1 MPHLVRLQTACLIL
15 GCLALPE
22 WSAAQSITYGQ
33 AVYGAV
39 VYSQSV
45 PGSPAITDV
54 AVGDSEATVT
64 FTPPTDTG
72 GGVITGYTITATA
85 GGVSVVFTCTNSPC
99 VLTGLSN
106 GTTYSLTITAN
117 NAVGAS
123 TVTAAADTATPAA
136 TGVET
141 PIPVMPLYALIT
153 MMLMLLLG
161 ALRRLSHTQ

>member
-45 PGSPAITDV
+45 PGSPTITDV
-54 AVGDSEATVT
+54 AVGDSEATVA

-72 GGVITGYTITATA
+72 GGVITGYTVTATA
-85 GGVSVVFTCTNSPC
+85 GGVSVVFTCTSSPC
-99 VLTGLSN
+99 VLTGLTN
-106 GTTYSLTITAN
+106 GTTYSFTITAN

-123 TVTAAADTATPAA
+123 TATAAADNATPAA
-136 TGVET
+136 APDSGWRFN
-141 PIPVMPLYALIT
+141 
-153 MMLMLLLG
+153 
-161 ALRRLSHTQ
+161 RRPRFGPWVSYWGTQIS